1 MKFGLDGEIKVIEAL
16 RDEFRGGFFIYP
28 YSSLY
33 RLLNYEVS
41 NQCMALTWFTERG
54 LLTKLSEL

>member
-1 MKFGLDGEIKVIEAL
+1 MKFGLDGEIKGIEAL
-16 RDEFRGGFFIYP
+16 RDEFRGFFIYT

-41 NQCMALTWFTERG
+41 NQCMALP
-54 LLTKLSEL
+54 